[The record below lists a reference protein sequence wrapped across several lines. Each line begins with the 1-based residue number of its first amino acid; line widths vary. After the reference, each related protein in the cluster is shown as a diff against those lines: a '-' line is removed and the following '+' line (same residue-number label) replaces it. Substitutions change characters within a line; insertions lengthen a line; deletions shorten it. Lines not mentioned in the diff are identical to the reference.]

1 MFISTFFNSYAG
13 MYVAQSFCHSL
24 IAAVI
29 TERAVKAWK
38 IDDPAAQQRFHLI
51 AVIFPIFS
59 FPLYQAINAGR
70 SSAQFRLDAL
80 FDINRWLNWE
90 IWGAVPLGLL
100 FLIMLIATSL
110 VFLFQETIPVVKHTL
125 ESRNAEHD
133 GTQCAKEPF
142 VEKASKAL
150 SLEAPE
156 VLILDDE
163 EPVLF
168 STTGRDPVIFISA
181 GLRETLTEDQLHA
194 AFAHELAHIA
204 RSRRPLLITVFV
216 LRAVMFFNPAVL
228 VKFRRA
234 VRDEEKI
241 CDDIAVSLTGNPK
254 ALAEALEKFYHK
266 PEALPETDGREP
278 PAASL
283 PLEEYSHNL
292 HLESRITRLEHGA
305 THARR
310 GEIAL
315 FAITLL
321 VITVL
326 NYFVV

>member
-1 MFISTFFNSYAG
+1 MSISTFFNSYAG

-24 IAAVI
+24 VAAVI

-38 IDDPAAQQRFHLI
+38 IDDPALQQRFHLI

-59 FPLYQAINAGR
+59 FPLYQAINANR

-80 FDINRWLNWE
+80 FDVNRWLNWE
-90 IWGAVPLGLL
+90 LWGVVPLGLL
-100 FLIMLIATSL
+100 FLVMLIATSL

-125 ESRNAEHD
+125 ESGTAEHE
-133 GTQCAKEPF
+133 GTPCAPEPF
-142 VEKASKAL
+142 MEKASQAL
-150 SLEAPE
+150 SLETPE
-156 VLILDDE
+156 VLVLDDD

-168 STTGRDPVIFISA
+168 SSTGRDPTIFIST
-181 GLRETLTEDQLHA
+181 GLREKLNEDQLHA
-194 AFAHELAHIA
+194 ALAHELAHIA
-204 RSRRPLLITVFV
+204 QSKRPLLIAVFV
-216 LRAVMFFNPAVL
+216 LRAVMFFNLVVL

-234 VRDEEKI
+234 ISDEEKI
-241 CDDIAVSLTGNPK
+241 CDDIAVSLTGNAK
-254 ALAEALEKFYHK
+254 ALAGALEKFYHK
-266 PEALPETDGREP
+266 PEALLETDGRKP
-278 PAASL
+278 PEVQI

-305 THARR
+305 TRARER
-310 GEIAL
+310 GMGP

-321 VITVL
+321 VIIVL

>member
-1 MFISTFFNSYAG
+1 MSISTFFNSYAG

-24 IAAVI
+24 VAAVV

-59 FPLYQAINAGR
+59 FPLYQAINAER
-70 SSAQFRLDAL
+70 SSALFRLDAL
-80 FDINRWLNWE
+80 FDVNRWLNWE
-90 IWGAVPLGLL
+90 IWGVVPLGLL
-100 FLIMLIATSL
+100 FLVMLIATSL
-110 VFLFQETIPVVKHTL
+110 VFLFQETIPVVRHTL
-125 ESRNAEHD
+125 ESGNAEHE
-133 GTQCAKEPF
+133 GTPCAPEPF

-150 SLEAPE
+150 SLETPA
-156 VLILDDE
+156 VLVLDED

-168 STTGRDPVIFISA
+168 SSTGRDPVIFISS
-181 GLRETLTEDQLHA
+181 GLRETLTENELHG

-204 RSRRPLLITVFV
+204 RSRRPLLITAFIF
-216 LRAVMFFNPAVL
+216 RAVLFFNPAVL

-241 CDDIAVSLTGNPK
+241 CDDIAVSLTGDPK
-254 ALAEALEKFYHK
+254 ALAAALEKFYHK
-266 PEALPETDGREP
+266 PEALLETGGRKQPE
-278 PAASL
+278 AQL
-283 PLEEYSHNL
+283 PLEEYGHNL
-292 HLESRITRLEHGA
+292 HLRSRIARLEQG
-305 THARR
+305 TTGSRAR
-310 GEIAL
+310 GTVP

-321 VITVL
+321 VVIVL

>member
-1 MFISTFFNSYAG
+1 MIISTFFNSYAG

-24 IAAVI
+24 IAAII

-38 IDDPAAQQRFHLI
+38 VDDPAAQQRFHLI

-59 FPLYQAINAGR
+59 FPLYQALNANR

-100 FLIMLIATSL
+100 FLVMLIATSL
-110 VFLFQETIPVVKHTL
+110 VFLFQESIPVVKHTL

-133 GTQCAKEPF
+133 GTACAPEPF
-142 VEKASKAL
+142 VEKASRDL
-150 SLEAPE
+150 SLDAPE
-156 VLILDDE
+156 VLILDDD

-181 GLRETLTEDQLHA
+181 GLREALTEDQLHA
-194 AFAHELAHIA
+194 ALAHELAHIA

-216 LRAVMFFNPAVL
+216 LRAIMFFNPAVL

-254 ALAEALEKFYHK
+254 ALAGALEKFYHK
-266 PEALPETDGREP
+266 PAAPVETDGRKL
-278 PAASL
+278 PAVPL
-283 PLEEYSHNL
+283 PIEEYSHNL
-292 HLESRITRLEHGA
+292 HLESRISRLEHGA
-305 THARR
+305 ARTR
-310 GEIAL
+310 KNETAL